1 MSQEDNKDQEDNY
14 KKAQDNEFKVEKA
27 PQIDL
32 LVDTDSF

>member
-1 MSQEDNKDQEDNY
+1 MSHQDNKDQEDNY
-14 KKAQDNEFKVEKA
+14 KKAQDGFKVEKA